1 MKGAIVVF
9 NIGSQH
15 EAINNV
21 TGSQTTHGGQ
31 RVSFTDAA
39 AIVSA
44 GELARALRGLGLG
57 ESARDVDEIERELKQ
72 GTPDR
77 EHVASRLTHIAQT
90 VTAIAGAGSAVHR
103 PLVAL
108 AGWLGAP
115 GSPVLH
121 ALGL

>member
-1 MKGAIVVF
+1 MVF

-21 TGSQTTHGGQ
+21 AGSQTTHGGQ
-31 RVSFTDAA
+31 HVSFTDAE
-39 AIVSA
+39 AIASA
-44 GELARALRGLGLG
+44 GALARAWRRLGLG

-77 EHVASRLTHIAQT
+77 EHVASRLTRIAQT
-90 VTAIAGAGSAVHR
+90 VTAIAGEGSAIHR

-121 ALGL
+121 ALGP